1 MQINFIDWV
10 SFKDIPL
17 FDGAMT
23 LAEYC
28 AQYSAVQTNWVYTI
42 AAIVGILTLI
52 ITKNKKWYWYIF
64 LVLYSVMSVTSV
76 GMHTAD
82 YGEFEPFKI
91 NISGCGAFPNNNHIK
106 VIWVGIE
113 DDSILKDLH
122 DKLDKEFARIGFDK
136 DRKFS
141 THLTIGRMKSAKNKV
156 KVKSTIEEFSNFE
169 IGEMEVSQISLKKS
183 TLTPRGPI
191 YEDISIFEL

>member
-1 MQINFIDWV
+1 MSEIRAFLAIDLDDDLKPKINKIIKEFKQIDTKIKYVELTNLHSTLKFFGDIDTNGLKLLEDAIANVV
-10 SFKDIPL
+10 S
-17 FDGAMT
+17 
-23 LAEYC
+23 
-28 AQYSAVQTNWVYTI
+28 
-42 AAIVGILTLI
+42 
-52 ITKNKKWYWYIF
+52 
-64 LVLYSVMSVTSV
+64 
-76 GMHTAD
+76 
-82 YGEFEPFKI
+82 EFEPFKI
-91 NISGCGAFPNNNHIK
+91 NISGCGSFPNNNHIK

-113 DDSILKDLH
+113 DDSLLKDLH

-141 THLTIGRMKSAKNKV
+141 THLTIGRMKSAKNKD

>member
-1 MQINFIDWV
+1 MSEIRAFLAVDLDDDLKPRINKIIKEFKQIDTKIKYV
-10 SFKDIPL
+10 E
-17 FDGAMT
+17 
-23 LAEYC
+23 LA
-28 AQYSAVQTNWVYTI
+28 NLH
-42 AAIVGILTLI
+42 LTLKFFGDI
-52 ITKNKKWYWYIF
+52 DTNGLKLLEDAIAN
-64 LVLYSVMSVTSV
+64 VVS
-76 GMHTAD
+76 D
-82 YGEFEPFKI
+82 FEPFNIK
-91 NISGCGAFPNNNHIK
+91 ISGCGAFPNSNHIK

-122 DKLDKEFARIGFDK
+122 DKMDKEFARIGFDK

-141 THLTIGRMKSAKNKV
+141 THLTIGRMKSAKNKD
-156 KVKSTIEEFSNFE
+156 KVKSTIEEFGNVE